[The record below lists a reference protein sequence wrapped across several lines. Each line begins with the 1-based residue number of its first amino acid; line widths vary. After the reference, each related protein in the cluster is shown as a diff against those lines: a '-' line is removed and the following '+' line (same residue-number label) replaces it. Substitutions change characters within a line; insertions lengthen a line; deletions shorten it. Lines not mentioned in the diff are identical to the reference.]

1 MVSNYE
7 VSCALE
13 RLAKD
18 VKILGAKIEMMPG
31 NLTGQLIE
39 QIKGLSFRAGADL
52 PSLLMLSVSEQ
63 KTLTVLRGGR
73 ASVTAC
79 DVAVASHRARAV
91 ESMHL
96 NELYRRGIVL
106 KERRSRQVF
115 FTLKEEYR
123 AER

>member
-13 RLAKD
+13 RLTKD
-18 VKILGAKIEMMPG
+18 VKILGAKIETMLG

-73 ASVTAC
+73 AFVTAC

>member
-13 RLAKD
+13 RLTKD
-18 VKILGAKIEMMPG
+18 VKVLGAKIEVMPG

-73 ASVTAC
+73 GPVTAC
-79 DVAVASHRARAV
+79 DIAVASHRVRAV

-106 KERRSRQVF
+106 KERRNRQVF

-123 AER
+123 TER

>member
-7 VSCALE
+7 LSCALE
-13 RLAKD
+13 RLTKE

-31 NLTGQLIE
+31 NLTRQLIE
-39 QIKGLSFRAGADL
+39 QIKGLSFRAEANL

-73 ASVTAC
+73 GSVTAD
-79 DVAVASHRARAV
+79 DVAVASHRVRAV
-91 ESMHL
+91 ESMYL
-96 NELYRRGIVL
+96 NELHRRGIVL
-106 KERRSRQVF
+106 KERRNRQVF